1 MKAFHLLFS
10 YKINEIIK
18 LRFRN
23 AKSFFSEIVD
33 TFNFETENVKAEL
46 VGEVVYS
53 MAEGWKYQFNCLQ
66 RKAGPRTGTN

>member
-23 AKSFFSEIVD
+23 AKSIFSEIVD
-33 TFNFETENVKAEL
+33 TFNFKTENVKAE
-46 VGEVVYS
+46 VVVE
-53 MAEGWKYQFNCLQ
+53 MV
-66 RKAGPRTGTN
+66 